1 MMMERI
7 KSHKALLGWIVFAML
22 MLALPL
28 FVGRGTIRVFVFAQ
42 FLAIFAISWD
52 IMSGRTGY
60 ISFGHPFLIGIGG
73 YTTAILSYHY
83 HWPISVTIPI
93 AVSMTMIAGILFF
106 LPALRTRGT
115 YFALVTL
122 AFMELMYGLVQ
133 VIAPDIT
140 GGTRGLSGIPSVVT
154 GAIPNYYLSLIVMLV
169 LGFVLWFII
178 RTRLGTALSAI
189 GMDEDAIR
197 ASGLNTTRLKL
208 FAFTVSAFVAGLG
221 GALYIHYLGSI
232 APRGLFDIN
241 FLFTILVACLL
252 GGAGTIVG
260 PILGA
265 YFLTFLLEFLR
276 PYIPGT
282 ERYFIYGLVALVLYV
297 YQPRGLLFLIQSG
310 YEKIRER
317 MGKGA

>member
-1 MMMERI
+1 MR
-7 KSHKALLGWIVFAML
+7 KN
-22 MLALPL
+22 
-28 FVGRGTIRVFVFAQ
+28 
-42 FLAIFAISWD
+42 SW
-52 IMSGRTGY
+52 RT
-60 ISFGHPFLIGIGG
+60 
-73 YTTAILSYHY
+73 
-83 HWPISVTIPI
+83 
-93 AVSMTMIAGILFF
+93 
-106 LPALRTRGT
+106 
-115 YFALVTL
+115 
-122 AFMELMYGLVQ
+122 
-133 VIAPDIT
+133 
-140 GGTRGLSGIPSVVT
+140 
-154 GAIPNYYLSLIVMLV
+154 
-169 LGFVLWFII
+169 
-178 RTRLGTALSAI
+178 